1 MLLIGSR
8 ALAAQDPTFKLKPDA
23 DWDFIAP
30 SGAITRHLTTVI
42 PKSEVEEYG
51 TLCNGYA
58 IDNFRS
64 GQWVETPAGDVEL
77 MSLRGLAAIKRSHL
91 WRDHFFDKHII
102 QYHKHLKHHRDP
114 QDDQFIKDRAKAT
127 KEVIRYAQPSLLKSN
142 EEFFDDAVD
151 KKFDHDWLHELV
163 AFGDHPIYLDMKRDL
178 SLAWC
183 EKDLWDQF
191 PQEKKLQCVAEE
203 TMVIAMERFL
213 IPNDWNYSMFGAYYK
228 ALAKVCTTLT
238 SGWFRDFAID
248 NHPEIMALFDKQKL
262 EQLKGKL
269 T

>member
-23 DWDFIAP
+23 DWDFICYSDDFEALIKENILK
-30 SGAITRHLTTVI
+30 A
-42 PKSEVEEYG
+42 EVEKAE
-51 TLCNGYA
+51 TLCNHYVY
-58 IDNFRS
+58 DNFIS
-64 GQWVETPAGDVEL
+64 DVVVTSPIGPVECV
-77 MSLRGLAAIKRSHL
+77 SLRGLAAIKRSHL
-91 WRDHFFDKHII
+91 WRDHFFEKHIT
-102 QYHKHLKHHRDP
+102 QYHQHLKKHRDAR
-114 QDDQFIKDRAKAT
+114 DDQFIKDRAKAT
-127 KEVIRYAQPSLLKSN
+127 KDMIRYAQPSLLKSN

-163 AFGDHPIYLDMKRDL
+163 AFGDHPIYLDMKRDT

-203 TMVIAMERFL
+203 TTVIAIERFL
-213 IPNDWNYSMFGAYYK
+213 VPKDWDYSFFGAYYK
-228 ALAKVCTTLT
+228 ALTKVCTTLT
-238 SGWFRDFAID
+238 SGWFRDYALD
-248 NHPEIMALFDKQKL
+248 HHPEIVSLYD
-262 EQLKGKL
+262 KGKFEALRKKL

>member
-23 DWDFIAP
+23 DWDIVHNSPKDSF
-30 SGAITRHLTTVI
+30 TVLTHT
-42 PKSEVEEYG
+42 KSEFHWLEPDQYI
-51 TLCNGYA
+51 Y
-58 IDNFRS
+58 DNFRS
-64 GQWVETPAGDVEL
+64 GVSVNIQGLSVECV
-77 MSLRGLAAIKRSHL
+77 SLRGLAAIKRSHL
-91 WRDHFFDKHII
+91 WRDHFFEKHIT
-102 QYHKHLKHHRDP
+102 QYHQHLKKHRDP
-114 QDDQFIKDRAKAT
+114 RDDQFIKDRAKAT
-127 KEVIRYAQPSLLKSN
+127 KEMIRYAQPSLLKSN

-151 KKFDHDWLHELV
+151 KKFDHDWLHELA
-163 AFGDHPIYLDMKRDL
+163 AFGDHPIYLDMKRDT

-203 TMVIAMERFL
+203 TTVIAIERFL
-213 IPNDWNYSMFGAYYK
+213 VPNNWKYSLFGAYYK
-228 ALAKVCTTLT
+228 ALTKVCTTLS

-248 NHPEIMALFDKQKL
+248 NHPEVMALFNKQKMIEL
-262 EQLKGKL
+262 ERKL